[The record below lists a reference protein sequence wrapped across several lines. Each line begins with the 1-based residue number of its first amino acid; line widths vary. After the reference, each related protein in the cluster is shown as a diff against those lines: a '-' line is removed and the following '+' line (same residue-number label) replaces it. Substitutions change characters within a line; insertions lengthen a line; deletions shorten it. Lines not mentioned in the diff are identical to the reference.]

1 MDSNYYH
8 EVNYSVCR
16 TGKLEQYYTLYR
28 SATSGL
34 KGVWARS
41 SCFYLGNLSHEL
53 DKAMVKAESKA
64 GNCATIEYYETP
76 RKEYDEF
83 TAFDLKWKNGKN
95 CYYAYPSQDFFTIWR
110 DNKDLL
116 KQMGFWV
123 SKTKTGE
130 FMVFCKLDETKDFA
144 SLPTLKDDY
153 PTIENGRQL
162 LTGKL
167 ISVKFTV
174 NQWDDSGSGY
184 YRATFELESGYKVNG
199 TLPKAIDS
207 EGNINKMFSFNGTVE
222 DQGKGFGFYKRPA
235 KVNQVN

>member
-1 MDSNYYH
+1 
-8 EVNYSVCR
+8 
-16 TGKLEQYYTLYR
+16 
-28 SATSGL
+28 
-34 KGVWARS
+34 
-41 SCFYLGNLSHEL
+41 
-53 DKAMVKAESKA
+53 
-64 GNCATIEYYETP
+64 
-76 RKEYDEF
+76 
-83 TAFDLKWKNGKN
+83 
-95 CYYAYPSQDFFTIWR
+95 
-110 DNKDLL
+110 
-116 KQMGFWV
+116 MGFWV
-123 SKTKTGE
+123 YKTKTGE